1 MDLTADN
8 KIAVRDLITKG
19 LQIQEEISDL
29 RGGLGDLIKKV
40 ATDIG
45 CEPKVLK
52 QALRVAKKGN
62 LSEVQEDTENLEEV
76 LRIAGRA

>member
-8 KIAVRDLITKG
+8 KIAIREVIEKGILIA
-19 LQIQEEISDL
+19 EEISDL
-29 RGGLGDLIKKV
+29 RGSLNDLIKKV
-40 ATDIG
+40 ASDIG

-52 QALRVAKKGN
+52 DALRVAKKGN
-62 LSEVQEDTENLEEV
+62 LTEIQENTENLEEV

>member
-8 KIAVRDLITKG
+8 KIKVRDLIEKG
-19 LQIQEEISDL
+19 LNIAEEISDL
-29 RGGLGDLIKKV
+29 RGGLNDLIKKV
-40 ATDIG
+40 AEDIG

-52 QALRVAKKGN
+52 DALRVAKKGN
-62 LSEVQEDTENLEEV
+62 LNEVQENVENLEEV